1 VEKYITNNK
10 PFILLGS
17 QRFAGPFG
25 KLEIKSTLTKKL
37 VQSPTEIVC
46 VASSFISYW
55 VGLHKEG
62 DKQALEIGAEVMKD
76 AALHFHPVQDE
87 GAIGDGT
94 VLLN

>member
-1 VEKYITNNK
+1 VY
-10 PFILLGS
+10 FD
-17 QRFAGPFG
+17 
-25 KLEIKSTLTKKL
+25 KKKT

-62 DKQALEIGAEVMKD
+62 DKKALEIGAEAMKD
-76 AALHFHPVQDE
+76 AALHFHPVQDD
-87 GAIGDGT
+87 GAVGDGA